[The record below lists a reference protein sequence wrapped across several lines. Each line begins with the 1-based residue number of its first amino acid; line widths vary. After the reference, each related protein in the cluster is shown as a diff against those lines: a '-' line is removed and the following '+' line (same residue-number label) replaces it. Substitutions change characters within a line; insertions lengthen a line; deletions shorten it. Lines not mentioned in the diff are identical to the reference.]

1 MQMQPARFLTVT
13 LTMLTL
19 TACARGSSTAQSA
32 IALSAIHGAE
42 WAHELL
48 ETGTVQPIAQ
58 PRPSAMLGPYIAAFL
73 SLPHFELSHS
83 AISGVL
89 SGGAILFQDHGS
101 IRDESY
107 ALLEELGLILQVD
120 IPDRLNR
127 ALDRQLSLNTYRDGL
142 METAVRSQAHVT
154 TLDNREEEASMLVRE
169 LRTRASTIQR
179 TLSDA
184 LKAKD
189 YATASSRQA
198 ELSLVQGEL
207 AVATAKQREIG
218 NIIDLFDDSLT
229 TAAERL
235 QAIDANRE
243 ALIAGVSVTNI
254 PGSEDIGV
262 LEKAKNSR
270 RRLNPIDTF
279 GPTQNVQ

>member
-48 ETGTVQPIAQ
+48 ETGTVPIAQ

-127 ALDRQLSLNTYRDGL
+127 ALDRQISLNTYRDGL

-154 TLDNREEEASMLVRE
+154 TLDDREEEAGMLVRE

-184 LKAKD
+184 LKVKD

-243 ALIAGVSVTNI
+243 ALVAGVAVTDTA
-254 PGSEDIGV
+254 GAEDLGV
-262 LEKAKNSR
+262 LLSTPR
-270 RRLNPIDTF
+270 RGRQSDPKDVF
-279 GPTQNVQ
+279 GPVQPTP